1 MSSITVTIASDGTT
15 SPSDIQARPGD
26 TVSFH
31 ADGADAVLCLDP
43 EAFFGGSRYEI
54 PDGETADLTVQPDAS
69 GRFEFIVVVG
79 DLAASCRDGR
89 RDKVIGGGGGV
100 GLE

>member
-15 SPSDIQARPGD
+15 TPSDIQASPGD

-31 ADGADAVLCLDP
+31 ADGADAVLCLHP

-54 PDGETADLTVQPDAS
+54 SNGETVDLTVQPDAS
-69 GRFEFIVVVG
+69 GRFDFIVVVG
-79 DLAASCRDGR
+79 DLTASCRDGS
-89 RDKVIGGGGGV
+89 RDKHMGGSGGV
-100 GLE
+100 G

>member
-1 MSSITVTIASDGTT
+1 MSTITVTIASDGTT

-43 EAFFGGSRYEI
+43 ETFFGGSRYEI

-69 GRFEFIVVVG
+69 GRFEFVVQVG
-79 DLAASCRDGR
+79 DLSADCRGR
-89 RDKVIGGGGGV
+89 RDKEYGGGGGV
-100 GLE
+100 GVE

>member
-15 SPSDIQARPGD
+15 TPSDIQAGPGD

-54 PDGETADLTVQPDAS
+54 PNGETVGLTVQPDAS

-79 DLAASCRDGR
+79 DLTASCRGS
-89 RDKVIGGGGGV
+89 RDKQMGGTGGI
-100 GLE
+100 